1 MDDSKDSEFEIDQ
14 VPEVKR
20 SSSSIGQGM
29 NSLEGLL
36 SQYRESVPE
45 FDEIPI
51 ATHWP
56 SISADEAQAT
66 WINLFKWV
74 DDLRS
79 RFSHLDHHVIPPCWY
94 RHNGHVEALSALRD
108 HELVSFMDSAPA
120 TAPLDWFRALRDI
133 SSLLRSWTGESSC
146 STSHVEQSEIPIS
159 PESTELERF
168 IATDLN
174 RRTKRPAV

>member
-1 MDDSKDSEFEIDQ
+1 MDDSKDSKFEIDQ

-108 HELVSFMDSAPA
+108 HELISFMDSAPA

-133 SSLLRSWTGESSC
+133 SSMLRSWTSENSC
-146 STSHVEQSEIPIS
+146 STSHVEQSVKLPNSDLAEFN
-159 PESTELERF
+159 EF
-168 IATDLN
+168 IAADIT
-174 RRTKRPAV
+174 RRTP